1 MATIILIPGRKES
14 FANYSGAVE
23 AAGGQV
29 VFSEDPACLP
39 AFDGLLLPGGGDVVP
54 WRYGMENTAS
64 RDMDPRRDA
73 LEFAV
78 LEQALTAG
86 VPVLGICR
94 GAQVINTALGGTL
107 RQDLPGHSRAE
118 GVDRLHHAWGVPS
131 FLTELYGSSVIINS
145 SHHQAVE
152 RPAAQLRPIQWAPDG
167 TVEALEHEC
176 LPVWCVQ
183 WHPERLRGSFAKR
196 GAADGD
202 LLFHAFLKRCQC
214 AAKKC
219 RKMG

>member
-39 AFDGLLLPGGGDVVP
+39 AFDGLLLPGGGDVEP

-78 LEQALTAG
+78 LEQALTAD

-118 GVDRLHHAWGVPS
+118 GGDRLHHAWGVPS
-131 FLTELYGSSVIINS
+131 FLTELYLS
-145 SHHQAVE
+145 
-152 RPAAQLRPIQWAPDG
+152 L
-167 TVEALEHEC
+167 
-176 LPVWCVQ
+176 
-183 WHPERLRGSFAKR
+183 
-196 GAADGD
+196 
-202 LLFHAFLKRCQC
+202 
-214 AAKKC
+214 
-219 RKMG
+219 

>member
-1 MATIILIPGRKES
+1 MKPVVLIPGRKES

-29 VFSEDPACLP
+29 EFSEDPACLP
-39 AFDGLLLPGGGDVVP
+39 AFNGLLLPGGGDVEP
-54 WRYGMENTAS
+54 WRYGAENTAS

-78 LEQALTAG
+78 LEQALAAG

-94 GAQVINTALGGTL
+94 GAQVINIVLGGTL

-118 GVDRLHHAWGVPS
+118 GMDRLHHAWASPS
-131 FLTELYGSSVIINS
+131 FLTELYGRSMIVNS
-145 SHHQAVE
+145 AHHQAVE
-152 RPAAQLRPIQWAPDG
+152 RPAAWLRPVQWAPDG
-167 TVEALEHEC
+167 TVEALEHER

-183 WHPERLRGSFAKR
+183 WHPERLRGGFAKR
-196 GAADGD
+196 GTADGG
-202 LLFHAFLKRCQC
+202 LLFQLFLKECQC

-219 RKMG
+219 R

>member
-39 AFDGLLLPGGGDVVP
+39 AFDGLLLPGGGDVEP

-86 VPVLGICR
+86 MPVLGICR
-94 GAQVINTALGGTL
+94 GAQVINTALSGTL

-167 TVEALEHEC
+167 TV
-176 LPVWCVQ
+176 
-183 WHPERLRGSFAKR
+183 RLWNTSVC
-196 GAADGD
+196 
-202 LLFHAFLKRCQC
+202 RCGVSSGT
-214 AAKKC
+214 
-219 RKMG
+219 RSG

>member
-39 AFDGLLLPGGGDVVP
+39 AFDGLLLPGGGDVEP

-94 GAQVINTALGGTL
+94 GPRSSILPWAGRCGRTCPVTAARKEWTAFTT
-107 RQDLPGHSRAE
+107 H
-118 GVDRLHHAWGVPS
+118 GVS
-131 FLTELYGSSVIINS
+131 
-145 SHHQAVE
+145 
-152 RPAAQLRPIQWAPDG
+152 
-167 TVEALEHEC
+167 
-176 LPVWCVQ
+176 
-183 WHPERLRGSFAKR
+183 
-196 GAADGD
+196 
-202 LLFHAFLKRCQC
+202 LLF
-214 AAKKC
+214 
-219 RKMG
+219 